1 MSTDDYQKIIS
12 DSFLKVPNHIIEE
25 NYMLTKVP
33 GDIDEDTGK
42 HGSLTTIFSV
52 WNAMVGTGLVTI
64 PWAFSQSGLILGLF
78 FTFVAFAISF
88 TTQYFVMKAAGTDLD
103 FTETLKK
110 QFGRKGW
117 FAGMFIFIAMLTVPI
132 ILYTQLLA

>member
-12 DSFLKVPNHIIEE
+12 DSFLKMPNHIIEE

-110 QFGRKGW
+110 
-117 FAGMFIFIAMLTVPI
+117 
-132 ILYTQLLA
+132 